1 MQVCPPESDTDP
13 YVAAARAA
21 GTRVHYLRRDFG
33 DHGFGLKPFWAE
45 PCAQWLRGLGVGT
58 SDAGESGSAAAAAGG
73 AAHNGAAC
81 EGCNAAAGEAG
92 SPDGSSNGGAM
103 SSRIVHLKQPPK
115 FGNPARDTSEI
126 HPRPPKGV
134 SLAAAPSAAP
144 SAAPPVPPPASAAAA
159 PPPSAALP
167 RAHPTANA
175 PTTAPAD
182 PAAWRRPGAAKA
194 LTTPPKV
201 PSLPSAR
208 LQRERKENLR
218 RKVFNREWRFL
229 SDVERGYA
237 RQLGFTGESGW
248 NNDDEHGWAQTPAWE
263 AMGEEERQAALR
275 LQFSAES
282 WRGPPPWLALARAA
296 N

>member
-1 MQVCPPESDTDP
+1 
-13 YVAAARAA
+13 
-21 GTRVHYLRRDFG
+21 
-33 DHGFGLKPFWAE
+33 
-45 PCAQWLRGLGVGT
+45 
-58 SDAGESGSAAAAAGG
+58 
-73 AAHNGAAC
+73 
-81 EGCNAAAGEAG
+81 
-92 SPDGSSNGGAM
+92 M

-115 FGNPARDTSEI
+115 LGNPPKPGNPARDTSEI

-144 SAAPPVPPPASAAAA
+144 ATAPRTAPTTAPSAAPSAAPPVPPPASAAAA
-159 PPPSAALP
+159 PPPSVALP
-167 RAHPTANA
+167 RAHPPTTNA
-175 PTTAPAD
+175 LTTAPAD

-282 WRGPPPWLALARAA
+282 WRGPPPWLVRAA
-296 N
+296 K

>member
-21 GTRVHYLRRDFG
+21 GTPVHYLRRDFG
-33 DHGFGLKPFWAE
+33 NHGFGLKPFWAE
-45 PCAQWLRGLGVGT
+45 PCAQWLRSLGVGT
-58 SDAGESGSAAAAAGG
+58 CDVDEGGSAAAAAGS
-73 AAHNGAAC
+73 AAHGAVC
-81 EGCNAAAGEAG
+81 EGCNAAADDAG
-92 SPDGSSNGGAM
+92 SLDGSSNGGAR
-103 SSRIVHLKQPPK
+103 SSRIVNLKQPPK
-115 FGNPARDTSEI
+115 LGNPSRDPSEI
-126 HPRPPKGV
+126 RPRPPKGV
-134 SLAAAPSAAP
+134 SLIAAP

-167 RAHPTANA
+167 RAHPPTAKA
-175 PTTAPAD
+175 LTTAPSD

-282 WRGPPPWLALARAA
+282 WRGPPPWLALARAGKDGRS
-296 N
+296 